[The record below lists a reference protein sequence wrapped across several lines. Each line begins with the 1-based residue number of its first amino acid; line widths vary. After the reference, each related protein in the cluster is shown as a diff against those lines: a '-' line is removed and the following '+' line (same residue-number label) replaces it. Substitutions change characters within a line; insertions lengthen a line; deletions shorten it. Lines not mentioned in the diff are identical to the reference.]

1 MTPPTLRLPT
11 TVRGWITTVLYVL
24 FVGIIARIGWVI
36 GELNIQ
42 TYATSRGWD
51 RLWALDYSRISW
63 ATVDPFQHGLGWWVS
78 GLAAVTGVL
87 IGLRVDRLL
96 RRREAATSLNEAK
109 PAEPVLPAPAR
120 LAVDIAQPRPQPDS
134 KLADAVAWASFR
146 EWGKH
151 PATAT
156 DMEARVE
163 EMQQAIE
170 EGKIK
175 LWGKDSIR
183 TYGTE
188 ERVPREH
195 FNHYRLTDDSVLDQ
209 EGRTVHRLFP
219 ERGGWFRAL
228 RVNKAQVE
236 KRWPAGQVKRPPSG
250 LDLPYRKAVL
260 QIGEV
265 KSSRS
270 KTGETFTNADCVIEI
285 KNVTA
290 VALLECSLHL
300 VRMDTANGTIEI
312 DEAVRK
318 DMFAVPA
325 NQSKRLMFIHRDLKD
340 VVSRPPHLLR
350 LATQDLPLVDG
361 QSYALEIELRSEYE
375 YPTLVRMELQVSPDP
390 QGAVLA
396 KLVDQRPDDRH

>member
-1 MTPPTLRLPT
+1 MTPPALRLPT
-11 TVRGWITTVLYVL
+11 TARSWIITILYVL
-24 FVGIIARIGWVI
+24 FIGIVARIAWVI

-63 ATVDPFQHGLGWWVS
+63 AAMDPFRHGLGWWVC

-96 RRREAATSLNEAK
+96 RRREAATLLNNAK
-109 PAEPVLPAPAR
+109 PAELILVAPAKH
-120 LAVDIAQPRPQPDS
+120 VTDIAQPRPQPDT

-163 EMQQAIE
+163 EVQRAIE

-175 LWGKDSIR
+175 LWGKDPVR

-195 FNHYRLTDDSVLDQ
+195 FSSYRLTEDSVLEQ

-219 ERGGWFRAL
+219 ERGGYVRAL

-236 KRWPAGQVKRPPSG
+236 NLWPMGEVKRTPSG

-260 QIGEV
+260 QVGEI

-290 VALLECSLHL
+290 VALVECSLHL
-300 VRMDTANGTIEI
+300 IRMDTAVGLVEI
-312 DEAVRK
+312 DEAIRQEKFV
-318 DMFAVPA
+318 VPA

-350 LATQDLPLVDG
+350 LATRDLPLVDG
-361 QSYALEIELRSEYE
+361 QCYSLEIELRSEYE
-375 YPTLVRMELQVSPDP
+375 YPTLVRIELQVSPDP
-390 QGAVLA
+390 EGAVLA
-396 KLVDQRPDDRH
+396 KLVDQRPDDRP